1 MSNSAPTS
9 FLSSTLKSI
18 AQNNLQCAAA
28 VDAVTALALA
38 AADIATVIRHPDKD
52 AALSAERGSANVDGD
67 EQKTLDV
74 LADEMIQAALV
85 EVLAHLDGLLDEAVE
100 VLRDLRGEA
109 LLLEDAKDF
118 AAGDVRDLRD
128 AVRVPKDDA
137 DLRRRQALLRELSDV
152 VDDLLGGDLEPRRG
166 RPPVRQRGLRD
177 ALSAKTQSKDRQ
189 RSELR

>member
-18 AQNNLQCAAA
+18 AQNNAQCAAA

-52 AALSAERGSANVDGD
+52 AALGAERGSANVDGD

-85 EVLAHLDGLLDEAVE
+85 KVPAVVGLVVIVGGGGVVYALTAFKVGAVPAGLL
-100 VLRDLRGEA
+100 
-109 LLLEDAKDF
+109 
-118 AAGDVRDLRD
+118 
-128 AVRVPKDDA
+128 
-137 DLRRRQALLRELSDV
+137 RQGNNRN
-152 VDDLLGGDLEPRRG
+152 
-166 RPPVRQRGLRD
+166 
-177 ALSAKTQSKDRQ
+177 T
-189 RSELR
+189 